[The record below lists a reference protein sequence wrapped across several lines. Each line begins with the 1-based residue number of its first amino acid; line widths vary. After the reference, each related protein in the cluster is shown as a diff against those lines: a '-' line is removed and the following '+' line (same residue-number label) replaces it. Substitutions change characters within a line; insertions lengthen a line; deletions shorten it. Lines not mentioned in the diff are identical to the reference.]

1 MSDAEYMKLAID
13 LAKKGAGFVNPNPMV
28 GAVIVKENRII
39 GQGYHKSF
47 GGPHAER
54 NALKSCRESPVGATL
69 YVTLEPCCHYGK
81 TPPCTEAIIKSGV
94 ARVVIGTLDCN
105 PLVAGKGAD
114 LLRGHQIQVDT
125 GVLEQECSRLIRG
138 FTKYMKAGRPFVLM
152 KYAMTMDGK
161 IATYTGDSKW
171 ISGKQARE
179 QVHCLRHSFSA
190 IMAGVNTVI
199 QDDPFLTCRLE
210 KGRNPIRIICDTNL
224 RTPLASQI
232 VQTAEDVE
240 TYIATACDKEEA
252 MQLYKKYGCKFIQVK
267 KRGSHLDLEN
277 LMDCLGKL
285 QIDSVLLEG
294 GSTLN
299 WSALNQ
305 QIVDEVQVYIAPKLF
320 GGTAKS
326 PVSGQG
332 VRAPADAVKLKP
344 YAFSRIGE
352 DYLIESEVIY
362 PCLQESEKKSEK

>member
-1 MSDAEYMKLAID
+1 M
-13 LAKKGAGFVNPNPMV
+13 
-28 GAVIVKENRII
+28 
-39 GQGYHKSF
+39 
-47 GGPHAER
+47 
-54 NALKSCRESPVGATL
+54 
-69 YVTLEPCCHYGK
+69 
-81 TPPCTEAIIKSGV
+81 
-94 ARVVIGTLDCN
+94 
-105 PLVAGKGAD
+105 
-114 LLRGHQIQVDT
+114 
-125 GVLEQECSRLIRG
+125 
-138 FTKYMKAGRPFVLM
+138 
-152 KYAMTMDGK
+152 
-161 IATYTGDSKW
+161 
-171 ISGKQARE
+171 
-179 QVHCLRHSFSA
+179 
-190 IMAGVNTVI
+190 I
-199 QDDPFLTCRLE
+199 QDDPLLTCRLE

-362 PCLQESEKKSEK
+362 PCLQES